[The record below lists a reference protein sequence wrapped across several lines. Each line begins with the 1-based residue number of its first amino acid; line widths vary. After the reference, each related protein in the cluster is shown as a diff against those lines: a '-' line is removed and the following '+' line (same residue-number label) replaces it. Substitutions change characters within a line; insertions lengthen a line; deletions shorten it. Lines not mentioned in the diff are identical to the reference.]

1 MANDGSL
8 LFKSVADALDFPI
21 DQVCITFDFYYI
33 FHNQLNM

>member
-21 DQVCITFDFYYI
+21 DQVSITFDF
-33 FHNQLNM
+33 